1 MQADFSKQ
9 VEVIDSELT
18 TTKLTVKAVAMK
30 AMRLIMWRFCKTVL
44 DRCLH
49 YWHVAVHKTNE
60 LDLQDAMVLLS
71 KEKAEEL
78 ERVKEENELLIDEI
92 EEKDRIKEH
101 HAGALILRSFF
112 RRFVRQITRRG
123 LERWEKRYKDYQ
135 SAVLVESLL
144 AETMAQTGVKPDVV
158 L

>member
-1 MQADFSKQ
+1 M
-9 VEVIDSELT
+9 IDSELT
-18 TTKLTVKAVAMK
+18 TTKLTVKAGAMK

-49 YWHVAVHKTNE
+49 HWHVAVHKTNE